1 MWQSLTINR
10 RGWPL
15 VGYSIGEGH
24 VVLMLPSLGRSA
36 TDFRNVGEL
45 LAMRGHRV
53 LALEFRGCGG
63 SGGPLAGLTLD
74 DYADDVECSIEAL
87 GLTRLHLVGAPFGSR
102 VVRRLLD
109 RPSPRIASATVV
121 GTGGSISLAP
131 EVVAEARRFMA
142 GLGKEPADVLA
153 GLARRLYF
161 SPASGEAGWPQD
173 EWLSGWSIEPMMAQR
188 AALHASAQSSSA
200 TIEKP
205 LLILQG
211 RDDVLSPAENA
222 SRLKN
227 EVGALA
233 ELVLFENAGHMLILE
248 RPGEVAAAIAGFIAR
263 QVGILDRSH

>member
-1 MWQSLTINR
+1 MWQSLTIDR
-10 RGWPL
+10 DGWPL

-36 TDFRNVGEL
+36 TDFRNIGER

-74 DYADDVECSIEAL
+74 DYADDVECVIEAL
-87 GLTRLHLVGAPFGSR
+87 GLTRVHLVGAPFGSR

-109 RPSPRIASATVV
+109 RRSPRIASAIVV
-121 GTGGSISLAP
+121 GAGGSAALAP

-161 SPASGEAGWPQD
+161 SPASAEAGWPQH
-173 EWLSGWSIEPMMAQR
+173 EFLSGWSIAPMMAQR
-188 AALHASAQSSSA
+188 AALHASAESSA
-200 TIEKP
+200 TIDKP

-211 RDDVLSPAENA
+211 RDDVISPPENA

-227 EVGALA
+227 EVGASA

-248 RPGEVAAAIAGFIAR
+248 RPGEVADAIAGFIAR